1 MTEADDVGM
10 LLARSFAAVLS
21 HPEIDSSEL
30 KIDARS
36 LTRFVL
42 FSFPFTDSGFRS
54 DRGDLQHWG
63 IRHRGEHDKGFAKL
77 VHRFSS
83 FEC

>member
-30 KIDARS
+30 KIDAR
-36 LTRFVL
+36 
-42 FSFPFTDSGFRS
+42 
-54 DRGDLQHWG
+54 
-63 IRHRGEHDKGFAKL
+63 EA
-77 VHRFSS
+77 
-83 FEC
+83 